1 MFAVFNKTVTGTR
14 ASGSGDY
21 NTPDGSYNPPT
32 RVTIS
37 IQSSVQPSP
46 DKELKLLPEGRR
58 TDGAYSL
65 RSATEILEGDIFNIY
80 GNDHEVLRV
89 RPWQNGIIPHYLGI
103 AVRMHNDT
111 E

>member
-1 MFAVFNKTVTGTR
+1 MFAVFNQTVSGTR
-14 ASGSGDY
+14 ASGAGDY
-21 NTPDGSYNPPT
+21 DTPDGSYNPPA
-32 RVTIS
+32 RVAIG

-65 RSATEILEGDIFNIY
+65 RSATEIREGDIFSIY
-80 GNDHEVLRV
+80 GNDHEVLKV
-89 RPWQNGIIPHYLGI
+89 QVWQNGIIPHYMAI